1 MAMKERKGKEWR
13 EGVGRGMEGR
23 RKGGRGRE
31 KSRRRGGR
39 EERQGGGT
47 FIISVLC
54 NYHFPAFPKCDSA
67 GPSVTGILCSQCIV
81 CSTLLAFLQDF
92 TALHCVHCD
101 VPITKKEHMFWLVLA
116 NTD

>member
-1 MAMKERKGKEWR
+1 MGEEGRKV
-13 EGVGRGMEGR
+13 EGEEEGR
-23 RKGGRGRE
+23 RDKEGD
-31 KSRRRGGR
+31 
-39 EERQGGGT
+39 
-47 FIISVLC
+47 LC
-54 NYHFPAFPKCDSA
+54 IVQLPLSCLPKCDSA
-67 GPSVTGILCSQCIV
+67 GPSVTGILCSHCIV